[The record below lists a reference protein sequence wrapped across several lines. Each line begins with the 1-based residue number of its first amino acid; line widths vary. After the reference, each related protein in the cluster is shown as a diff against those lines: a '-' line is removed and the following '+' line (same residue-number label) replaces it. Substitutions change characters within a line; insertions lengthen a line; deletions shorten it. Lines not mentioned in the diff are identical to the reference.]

1 MNKPDH
7 AGHVAGWLERA
18 AAGAS
23 VPESIALFEAA
34 YSALWRRAEGAVGG
48 VTLESITELIRAKAV
63 ERYPFLAP
71 LAPAENGLSCRGLAE
86 QASALE
92 EGPLRESLAF
102 MLAELLGVIGELT
115 DEVLTPGLYGALDK
129 AGPEAAPRAPAAP
142 AVPAAPVIPENRE
155 EKTPM
160 TPRFEFISTGIPNF
174 DEILAGGLIK
184 GSSTALVGPPG
195 SGKTIL
201 AQQIAFHNATPEH
214 PVLYFSTLSEPG
226 AKTLFYLRKFDYYDA
241 KKLDE
246 SIHFVDLGVLLRA
259 KGLPQT
265 LEIIF
270 DRMRKLEPSLVVVD
284 SVKIFED
291 LAPNPEALRKFT
303 YELVLKL
310 MTRKCTALF
319 LGEYAVSDYERSPLF
334 SIIDGLVTMSQRTQS
349 GEEQRFIKLVKMR
362 GLAHS
367 RNDHSFRI
375 TESGISIF
383 APRLTIQHRAPSEPA
398 EENASLC
405 VTGIPKLDDLLG
417 GGIPRGS
424 SVLLSGVAGTGKT
437 VLGLEFVYR
446 GALAGEKG
454 IFFSFEET
462 DKRLRAAASGL
473 GWDLD
478 AQIAS
483 GMIEIVFIPQPDIL
497 IEQHLLMMQE
507 RVEKLGAAR
516 VAVDSLSVFLHKIK
530 DPQAAR
536 EKVFQ
541 LASVVQNAEAVGFF
555 ATDIPYGETRI
566 SRFGV
571 EETVVDGVIILS
583 SEEEGL
589 ERQRYIEVYKLRN
602 TPHLKGRHTMVIDK
616 GGIRIYPRYRPQEL
630 DKASYPP
637 SHSVPRLSTG
647 IGRLDALLGDGLLA
661 RSITLV
667 SGSSGIGKSILGLQ
681 FLLAGAARKEPGLY
695 VTLEEGPE
703 ELLANAA
710 ALDLPLKKAV
720 DDGLIEIVYLPPTH
734 TRSTQVIA
742 VLTDKIRAQKTKR
755 MVLDSTTHLVASSMR
770 QDDVRE
776 LLYDL
781 VVRFKTQGVTC
792 YFTLEADSMYSTD
805 FSADRGFTPLA
816 DNIVVLRY
824 SPAGAKIDSSILVV
838 KTRGSVH
845 DKGLHSFTLGKGGLT
860 LGGPLNIAPASQL
873 PRSAAGGRKH

>member
-1 MNKPDH
+1 MKKPDH
-7 AGHVAGWLERA
+7 AGHVAAWLERA

-23 VPESIALFEAA
+23 VTERIGLFETA
-34 YSALWRRAEGAVGG
+34 YNALWLRAEGAVGG
-48 VTLESITELIRAKAV
+48 VALESITELIRVKAA
-63 ERYPFLAP
+63 ERYPFLSP
-71 LAPAENGLSCRGLAE
+71 IAPAEQGLSCGGLAE
-86 QASALE
+86 SAGGLDQ
-92 EGPLRESLAF
+92 GRLRESLAF
-102 MLAELLGVIGELT
+102 MLTELLQVVGELT
-115 DEVLTPGLYGALDK
+115 DEVLTPALYSALAK
-129 AGPEAAPRAPAAP
+129 IGPEAAPRRPAG
-142 AVPAAPVIPENRE
+142 PELPPE
-155 EKTPM
+155 SPKETIPM
-160 TPRFEFISTGIPNF
+160 TPRFEFISTGIPNL

-201 AQQIAFHNATPEH
+201 AQQIAFHNAAPKH

-226 AKTLFYLRKFDYYDA
+226 AKTLFYLRKFDYYDP

-259 KGLPQT
+259 KGLTQT

-270 DRMRKLEPSLVVVD
+270 DRMRKLEPALVIVD

-334 SIIDGLVTMSQRTQS
+334 SIIDGLVTMSQRSQS

-367 RNDHSFRI
+367 RNEHSFRI
-375 TESGISIF
+375 TESGIRIY
-383 APRLTIQHRAPSEPA
+383 APRLTFKHGPPVEPDRTP
-398 EENASLC
+398 LC

-417 GGIPRGS
+417 GGVPRGS
-424 SVLLSGVAGTGKT
+424 SVLISGVAGTGKT
-437 VLGLEFVYR
+437 VLGLEFIYR

-454 IFFSFEET
+454 IVFSFEET
-462 DKRLRAAASGL
+462 DIRLRAAAVGL

-478 AQIAS
+478 AQLAS
-483 GMIEIVFIPQPDIL
+483 GMIEIVFVPQPDIL

-516 VAVDSLSVFLHKIK
+516 VMLDSLSVFLHKVK

-541 LASVVQNAEAVGFF
+541 LANVIQNTEAVGFF
-555 ATDIPYGETRI
+555 AMDIPYGEAGI

-583 SEEEGL
+583 SAEEGL

-602 TPHLKGRHTMVIDK
+602 TAHLKGRHNMVIGK
-616 GGIRIYPRYRPQEL
+616 GGIIIYPRYRPQEL
-630 DKASYPP
+630 DKTAYPP
-637 SHSVPRLSTG
+637 AHSVPRLSTG
-647 IGRLDALLGDGLLA
+647 VGRLDALLGGGLLT

-681 FLLAGAARKEPGLY
+681 FLLAGASRQEPGLY

-742 VLTDKIRAQKTKR
+742 VLTDKIRKQKTKR

-770 QDDVRE
+770 QEDVRE

-805 FSADRGFTPLA
+805 FSADRGYTPLA
-816 DNIVVLRY
+816 DNIIVLRY
-824 SPAGAKIDSSILVV
+824 SPAGSKVDSSLMVV
-838 KTRGSVH
+838 KTRGSAH
-845 DKGLHSFTLGKGGLT
+845 DQGLHSFTLGKGGLT
-860 LGGPLNIAPASQL
+860 LGGPLNIAPASQQTR
-873 PRSAAGGRKH
+873 PVAGGRKH